1 MHLLMVIRKLYLQLI
16 PMSQA
21 DKENHEK
28 KMKEGQPSSEE
39 EKPTVDDQKP
49 AAPAFSI
56 LGILKRVW
64 ALLTQKERRR
74 AGCFSLGSSS
84 TALWTSSDWPRSCP
98 SLDW

>member
-21 DKENHEK
+21 DKENHKK

-49 AAPAFSI
+49 AAPHSAS
-56 LGILKRVW
+56 W
-64 ALLTQKERRR
+64 E
-74 AGCFSLGSSS
+74 S
-84 TALWTSSDWPRSCP
+84 
-98 SLDW
+98 